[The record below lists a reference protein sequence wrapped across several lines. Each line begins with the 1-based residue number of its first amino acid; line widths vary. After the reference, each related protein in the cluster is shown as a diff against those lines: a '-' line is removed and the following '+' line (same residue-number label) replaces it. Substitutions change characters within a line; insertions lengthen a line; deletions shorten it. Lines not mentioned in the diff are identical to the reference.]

1 MTRRGRV
8 RAATDRAAEKRR
20 NSLAFSD
27 AAVRPIPVRVTKNR
41 STSVLL
47 FFCADAPNARTQR
60 VRYARAWVRI
70 CHSEIGELAH
80 QAESAQ
86 IFAKGEIPVTL
97 RCSCFLCIFAL
108 CVIEPTRGVRAPNW
122 VRAIASPSPT
132 ETSQARRLPVRG
144 FFYRLRPL
152 IDPSA
157 IPQKVQKTNKQRCL
171 QCLPTCAKIQVKSF
185 WRPCS

>member
-1 MTRRGRV
+1 MPDYKNSKPKTTKTELHITIYSNMT
-8 RAATDRAAEKRR
+8 TPEKVYR
-20 NSLAFSD
+20 LCLLTVHHKKQEHFGA
-27 AAVRPIPVRVTKNR
+27 PV
-41 STSVLL
+41 
-47 FFCADAPNARTQR
+47 FC
-60 VRYARAWVRI
+60 V
-70 CHSEIGELAH
+70 
-80 QAESAQ
+80 
-86 IFAKGEIPVTL
+86 
-97 RCSCFLCIFAL
+97 FLSS

-122 VRAIASPSPT
+122 VRAIASPSPK